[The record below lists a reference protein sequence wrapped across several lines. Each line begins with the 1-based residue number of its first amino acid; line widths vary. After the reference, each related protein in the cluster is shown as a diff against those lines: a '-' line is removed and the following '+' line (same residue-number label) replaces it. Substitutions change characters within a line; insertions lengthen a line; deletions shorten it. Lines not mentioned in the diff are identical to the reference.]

1 LQTNIYLWR
10 AGVTVSFVLTYNSL
24 TSTVLQ
30 YLERSDDAVVAAI
43 PTFITLAEFEIAQQ
57 IKTLGQMQVVEATFT
72 PSDAVIEK
80 PARWRKTV
88 SMNILNGASK
98 QPVLL
103 RKYEYL
109 KMYAP
114 NTATTG
120 IPLYYSDY
128 DYDHWIVAP
137 TPDAAYQFEVL
148 YYERISPLSSE
159 NQTNWLTQNA
169 PNAMLFGTLL
179 QAMPFLKND
188 SRQIFQQKYD
198 QAMQALKTE
207 DITRLGDRQTV
218 AIES

>member
-1 LQTNIYLWR
+1 MQTNIYLWR
-10 AGVTVSFVLTYNSL
+10 TGVTVSFVLTYNSL

-114 NTATTG
+114 DTATTG